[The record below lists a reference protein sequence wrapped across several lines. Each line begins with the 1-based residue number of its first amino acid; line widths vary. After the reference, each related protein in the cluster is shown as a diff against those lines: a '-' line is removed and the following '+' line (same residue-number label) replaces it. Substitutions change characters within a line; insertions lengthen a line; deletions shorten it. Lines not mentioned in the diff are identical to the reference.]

1 MLTDEELTVLLTD
14 LESDRVERK
23 QSHSDREKIR
33 EAICAFANDLPGH
46 RAPGII
52 FVGVKDDGACAGL
65 AVTDALLLTLSDMRT
80 DGNILPIPS
89 ITVQKKDLKGCQ
101 LAVVIVEPTD
111 APPVRLRGRVWIRVG
126 PRRALATP
134 EEERR
139 LSERRRSRDLPFDI
153 QPVASC
159 GLEALDIDLFER
171 TYLPASVAPDI
182 LDANR
187 RSREQQL
194 TSLRM
199 TSGAT
204 PTVLGLLTL
213 GKDPAGFIP
222 CAYVQFRRVDG
233 FGLTDP
239 DRDAVALSGPLP
251 ELIRALEERIESHIE
266 VARDYRSGP
275 VETAHPSYPL
285 IALQQL
291 VRNAIL
297 HRTYE
302 GTNAPVRITWYSD
315 RIEIVNPGGPYGYVN
330 KSNFGQPDISDY
342 RNPFLAEA
350 MRNLGYIQRFG
361 VGIAIAKAEMEG
373 NGNPPIEFRVEDTHV
388 VAILRRRL

>member
-1 MLTDEELTVLLTD
+1 MRNLTRLLAD

-23 QSHSDREKIR
+23 QSLSDREKIR

-46 RAPGII
+46 RAPGVV
-52 FVGVKDDGACAGL
+52 FLGAKDDGACAGL

-89 ITVQKKDLKGCQ
+89 ITVQKKDLNGCH

-111 APPVRLRGRVWIRVG
+111 APPVRLRGRVWVRVG

-153 QPVASC
+153 QPVAAC
-159 GLEALDIDLFER
+159 GLEALDLDLFER

-199 TSGAT
+199 TRGAT

-233 FGLTDP
+233 FQLTDP

-251 ELIRALEERIESHIE
+251 ELIRILEERIESHIE
-266 VARDYRSGP
+266 IARDYRSGP
-275 VETAHPSYPL
+275 IEAAHPSYPL

-302 GTNAPVRITWYSD
+302 GTNAPVRVTWYSD
-315 RIEIVNPGGPYGYVN
+315 RMEIVNPGGPYGHVN

-361 VGIAIAKAEMEG
+361 VGIAMAKDVMER

-388 VAILRRRL
+388 VAILRRRP